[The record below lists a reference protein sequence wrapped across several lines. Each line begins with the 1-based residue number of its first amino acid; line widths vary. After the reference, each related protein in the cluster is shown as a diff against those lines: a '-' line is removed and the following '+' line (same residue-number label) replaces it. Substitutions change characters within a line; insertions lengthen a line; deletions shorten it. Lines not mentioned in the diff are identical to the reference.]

1 MVNTVVTGGGQ
12 AIDHGLWIIDHFKKT
27 LVEPAITPLHF
38 YYFPIFAQ
46 FVKTVLVPCIQLA
59 IL

>member
-1 MVNTVVTGGGQ
+1 MGYGPSAT
-12 AIDHGLWIIDHFKKT
+12 IKKT

-46 FVKTVLVPCIQLA
+46 FVKTVLVLA
-59 IL
+59 FSLQYFDAEQIHLIPQK